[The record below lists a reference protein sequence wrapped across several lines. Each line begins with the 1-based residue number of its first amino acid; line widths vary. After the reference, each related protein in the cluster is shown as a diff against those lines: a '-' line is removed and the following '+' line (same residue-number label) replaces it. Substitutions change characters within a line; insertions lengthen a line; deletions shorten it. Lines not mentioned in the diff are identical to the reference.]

1 MSSGAGK
8 KVSFVAGLTL
18 VVAGAFDL
26 YAGLM
31 SFGLS
36 EGALVEVSRSF
47 MLVFPGY
54 VFLAYSLHPSLRL
67 SSNALRDE
75 AVRDA
80 VAVTAEPWTGPMPE
94 NVIVFPQRPIG
105 RGPTPPGYRS
115 YR

>member
-1 MSSGAGK
+1 MSIGAGK
-8 KVSFVAGLTL
+8 KVSFVAGLML

-26 YAGLM
+26 YAGM
-31 SFGLS
+31 MGFGLS

-47 MLVFPGY
+47 MLLFPGY

-67 SSNALRDE
+67 SSNGLCEE

-80 VAVTAEPWTGPMPE
+80 VAATAEPWTGPMPE
-94 NVIVFPQRPIG
+94 NVIVFPQRPFG